1 MRIHLCSVCRSLNL
15 HRGLC
20 ISMTEPKI
28 VFEKNNTVEEEL
40 LGELERRKRKRW
52 WIRTEEVV
60 IK

>member
-1 MRIHLCSVCRSLNL
+1 
-15 HRGLC
+15 
-20 ISMTEPKI
+20 MTEPKI